1 MGRIVKYKGIE
12 PEIARGV
19 FLAEGSILIG
29 DVKIGNNSNVWFN
42 TVIRGD
48 LNSIR
53 IGENV
58 SVQDLVLIHVSRNGP
73 PAIIGDNV
81 TIGHKATVHGA
92 KISNNVLVGMGAILL
107 DGCEIGEYSV
117 IGAGSVV
124 TEGMKIPPYTL
135 VVGIPAKVKKT
146 FDKSE
151 VERFSHFY
159 KEYLGLK
166 EEYLKMEGK

>member
-1 MGRIVKYKGIE
+1 MGRIIRYNGIE
-12 PEIARGV
+12 PEIGSGV
-19 FLAEGSILIG
+19 FLAEGSFVIG
-29 DVKIGNNSNVWFN
+29 DVKIGKNSSIWFN

-58 SVQDLVLIHVSRNGP
+58 SIQDLVLIHVSRKGP

-117 IGAGSVV
+117 IGAGAVV
-124 TEGMKIPPYTL
+124 TEGMKVPPYTL
-135 VVGIPAKVKKT
+135 VVGIPAKPKKT
-146 FDKSE
+146 FERSE
-151 VERFSHFY
+151 VERFSNFY
-159 KEYLGLK
+159 KEYLLLK
-166 EEYLKMEGK
+166 EEYLRMEGK